1 MKWWKHRFGTIEL
14 GCSIWVMGFPTWS
27 PPDLPHCTPQGTRRL
42 GPVLSR
48 RWVAMDLS
56 ILCPKTCGFAIDF
69 PIFSLVIC
77 EIAGFRETHHWHAI
91 FSDIPGCFT
100 LLSLQLHCYIF
111 LLGKLRVELAKL
123 TTAFSTS
130 CDADPVEGV
139 FWHGDGSDGT
149 PIYCHG

>member
-14 GCSIWVMGFPTWS
+14 GCLIWVMGLPTWS
-27 PPDLPHCTPQGTRRL
+27 PPDLLHCTPQGTRRL

-56 ILCPKTCGFAIDF
+56 ILCPKTCGFATDF
-69 PIFSLVIC
+69 PIFSWFVKLLGSEKPTIDMP
-77 EIAGFRETHHWHAI
+77 
-91 FSDIPGCFT
+91 FSGIPGCFT